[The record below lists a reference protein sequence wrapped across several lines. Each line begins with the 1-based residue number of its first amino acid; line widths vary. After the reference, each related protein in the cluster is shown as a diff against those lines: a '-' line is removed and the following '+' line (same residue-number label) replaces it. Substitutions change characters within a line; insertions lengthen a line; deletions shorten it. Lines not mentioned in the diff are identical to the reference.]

1 MLSVAKPFLFFP
13 LTAEA
18 LLMNLHNSFN
28 RNPCLLASKT
38 PLRRSCAQN
47 STMFIHRFAG
57 SDAHAQHIL
66 CMQGEAAADDVSC
79 VEDTRVQFRHRFYS
93 K

>member
-1 MLSVAKPFLFFP
+1 MLFVAKPFLFFP
-13 LTAEA
+13 LTAAA
-18 LLMNLHNSFN
+18 LLMNLHYSFN

-38 PLRRSCAQN
+38 PLRRSCSQN
-47 STMFIHRFAG
+47 STNFIHRFAG
-57 SDAHAQHIL
+57 SDAHTQHIL